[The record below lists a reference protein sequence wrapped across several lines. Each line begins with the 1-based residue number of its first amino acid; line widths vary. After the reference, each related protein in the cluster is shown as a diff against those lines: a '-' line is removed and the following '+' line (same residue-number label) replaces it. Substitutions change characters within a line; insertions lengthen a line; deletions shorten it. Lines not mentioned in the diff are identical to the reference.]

1 MTARLLAAAGML
13 AAAALVVFGL
23 GPSSSESAPVWR
35 AILEG
40 LPGSIEL
47 LAAAFIA
54 TVAIGGTVGF
64 ARARA
69 RVPVARGALTA
80 AVLTCRAIP
89 LVIAVRIVL
98 LAVIFIPYFPS
109 VGIAS
114 SDAFDLGDRLRHLV
128 APVLVLAVP
137 CGAWASVIFY
147 EHFRRTAERTWSR
160 GIAAPVAATA
170 AMLGPVLASGA
181 LLVEPRFAWRG
192 VGRVFVFAVQQFD
205 FAAVA
210 GCLVVYVAAV
220 FAVIALTGPAG
231 CDAPAVRG
239 RDRSLSP
246 LGVAGCA
253 ILLLTVLAAVAA
265 PLLAPVGPYFIDQAH
280 WSGYPLAPGT
290 GGHVLGTDENGRD
303 LLARLLFGLRNSLGI
318 TAGATLIATALAA
331 LAAKALAS
339 VRWIGTESALAVTA
353 IRPFAGFPLIL
364 TAVLVLVAS
373 TRSRDVPS
381 PLVVALMIGGV
392 SWPAGIPAFRVSG
405 ARRLAGITSLA
416 AGAFLLEVT
425 VSSTGFGVQPP
436 APSVGTMLVNA
447 FEIMNVAPWI
457 PLVSSITIV
466 VVLAALYPLADGL
479 REIEPRE
486 IEPHD
491 TGSRVVTG
499 A

>member
-1 MTARLLAAAGML
+1 MTARLLAAPGVL
-13 AAAALVVFGL
+13 AAATLVVFGL
-23 GPSSSESAPVWR
+23 GRSSSESAPVWR
-35 AILEG
+35 AIFEG

-54 TVAIGGTVGF
+54 TVVIGGMVGF

-69 RVPVARGALTA
+69 RVPVARKALA
-80 AVLTCRAIP
+80 ATVLACRAIP
-89 LVIAVRIVL
+89 FVIAVQML
-98 LAVIFIPYFPS
+98 LLVVIFIPHFPS

-137 CGAWASVIFY
+137 CGAWASVLFY
-147 EHFRRTAERTWSR
+147 EHFRNIGERTWSR
-160 GIAAPVAATA
+160 GIVAPVAATA

-181 LLVEPRFAWRG
+181 LLVEPSFAWGG
-192 VGRVFVFAVQQFD
+192 VARVFFFAVQRFD
-205 FAAVA
+205 FAAIA
-210 GCLVVYVAAV
+210 GCLVVYVAAIA
-220 FAVIALTGPAG
+220 AVSALTGTAG
-231 CDAPAVRG
+231 ADAPVVRG

-246 LGVAGCA
+246 LAVAGCA
-253 ILLLTVLAAVAA
+253 GLLAAVLVTVAA
-265 PLLAPVGPYFIDQAH
+265 PLLAPAGPYFIDQAH
-280 WSGYPLAPGT
+280 WIGYPLAPGT
-290 GGHVLGTDENGRD
+290 AGHVLGTDENGRD

-331 LAAKALAS
+331 LAAKLLGS
-339 VRWIGTESALAVTA
+339 VRWIGTESALAVIA
-353 IRPFAGFPLIL
+353 IRPFAGLPLIL
-364 TAVLVLVAS
+364 TAVLVLLAS
-373 TRSRDVPS
+373 TRSRDAPN

-405 ARRLAGITSLA
+405 ARRLAGVTGLA

-425 VSSTGFGVQPP
+425 VSSIGFGAQPP

-447 FEIMNVAPWI
+447 LENMNVAPWI

-466 VVLAALYPLADGL
+466 VVLAALYALADGL

-486 IEPHD
+486 
-491 TGSRVVTG
+491 TGSGAVT
-499 A
+499 AA